1 MLAAILAGLFG
12 LLIGSFL
19 NACIFRFPRDITIW
33 DPPRSFC
40 PACEKTIAWYD
51 NIPVLS
57 YLLLRGKCRHCQYS
71 IPLRYILVEMLC
83 GIMYFLIV
91 YRFGPTLLAA
101 KLALFGSINLELIAT
116 DFEER
121 ILPDEFTKGGIVAG
135 LVLAWFH
142 HLPVTFSS
150 LLVPMGSPLS
160 VHSVVESALGA
171 VFGYWACWFLA
182 FLFRKVR
189 VKDVMGMG
197 DFKMAAMIG
206 AFLGLTPMIFT
217 VMVGSLVGTVVGLII
232 ISLKK
237 GEFGVYEMPFGSFL
251 GIAAMGVAWMEA
263 VQGMADA
270 VVH

>member
-57 YLLLRGKCRHCQYS
+57 FLLLRGKCRQCQYS
-71 IPLRYILVEMLC
+71 IPIRYILVEILC

-121 ILPDEFTKGGIVAG
+121 ILPDEFTKGGIAAG
-135 LVLAWFH
+135 LLLAWFH

-150 LLVPMGSPLS
+150 LVVPMATSLS
-160 VHSVVESALGA
+160 IHLWSNPR
-171 VFGYWACWFLA
+171 WAPA
-182 FLFRKVR
+182 S
-189 VKDVMGMG
+189 GMG
-197 DFKMAAMIG
+197 
-206 AFLGLTPMIFT
+206 
-217 VMVGSLVGTVVGLII
+217 
-232 ISLKK
+232 
-237 GEFGVYEMPFGSFL
+237 PFGPSAFC
-251 GIAAMGVAWMEA
+251 IASSAARKAWEWA
-263 VQGMADA
+263 TSKWRQ
-270 VVH
+270 

>member
-40 PACEKTIAWYD
+40 PACETTIAWYD

-57 YLLLRGKCRHCQYS
+57 YLLLRGKCRRCQYS
-71 IPLRYILVEMLC
+71 IPIRYILVELLC

-121 ILPDEFTKGGIVAG
+121 ILPDEFTKGGIIAG
-135 LVLAWFH
+135 LALAWFSL
-142 HLPVTFSS
+142 LPAIFSS
-150 LLVPMGSPLS
+150 LIVPMGSSLS
-160 VHSVVESALGA
+160 LHSVVESAIGA
-171 VFGYWACWFLA
+171 GFGYGSLWTIGFLYKK
-182 FLFRKVR
+182 FRGVEG
-189 VKDVMGMG
+189 MGMG

-206 AFLGLTPMIFT
+206 AFLGLMPMLLALMI
-217 VMVGSLVGTVVGLII
+217 GSILGAVAGIAV
-232 ISLKK
+232 ISLSKA
-237 GEFGVYEMPFGSFL
+237 EAATYEVPFGSFM

-263 VQGMADA
+263 VRGLTDA